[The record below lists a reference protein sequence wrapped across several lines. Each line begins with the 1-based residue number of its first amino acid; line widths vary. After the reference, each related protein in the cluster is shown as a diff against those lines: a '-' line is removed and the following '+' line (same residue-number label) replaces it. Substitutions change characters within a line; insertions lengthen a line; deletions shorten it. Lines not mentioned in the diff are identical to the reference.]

1 MDKQQKKIRAW
12 VITVDMGYGHRR
24 ATHALRHIAYGEIIN
39 ANTYRGLSKQDKE
52 TWLKGRKAYESIS
65 RFKHV
70 PLIGDLVWKIFDSF
84 QKIVSFYP
92 KRDLSSPTIQLKGT
106 MRAIKNK
113 NWGEKLINF
122 LKIKK
127 DLPLITSFF
136 IPAYM
141 AEHFNYKGDIY
152 CIICDADISR
162 AWAPLKPTM
171 SKIKYF
177 APTTRVVERLKL
189 YGVNPNNTYLT
200 GFPLP
205 LENLGNRELNILK
218 HDLGHRLINLDPKKR
233 YINQYKKTI
242 IKHLGQDNFSEKPTH
257 PLTLMFAVGGAG
269 AQRELGK
276 NIVKSLKQKILNNEI
291 NINLV
296 AGVHND
302 VASYFK
308 KVLRELGLYSKI
320 GNNIKIILANT
331 KQDYF
336 LKFNK
341 ALRTTDILWTKPSEL
356 SFYCALG
363 LPIIIAPPIGSQEY
377 FNQEWL
383 RKIGAGINQYNPK
396 YCNEWLFD
404 WIKSGWL
411 AEAAMQGFLEAPN
424 KGTFEIEK
432 ILEKNIK

>member
-1 MDKQQKKIRAW
+1 MSTKNKSTKAW
-12 VITVDMGYGHRR
+12 IVTVDMGYGHQR
-24 ATHALRHIAYGEIIN
+24 ATHALRHLAYGEIIN
-39 ANTYRGLSKQDKE
+39 ANTHRGLSKKDKE
-52 TWLKGRKAYESIS
+52 IWLNGRKIYESIS

-70 PLIGDLVWKIFDSF
+70 PLIGNLVCNIFDSF
-84 QKIVSFYP
+84 QKIVLFYP
-92 KRDLSSPTIQLKGT
+92 RRDLSRPTLQLRGT

-113 NWGEKLINF
+113 KWGEKLIDF

-127 DLPLITSFF
+127 ELSIITSFF

-141 AEHFNYKGDIY
+141 AEHFEYPSDIY

-162 AWAPLKPTM
+162 AWAPLNPAM

-177 APTTRVVERLKL
+177 APTERVVERLKL
-189 YGVNPNNTYLT
+189 YGVNPSNIYLT

-205 LENLGNRELNILK
+205 LENLGSNELDILK
-218 HDLGHRLINLDPKKR
+218 HDLGHRLINLDPEKV

-242 IKHLGQDNFSEKPTH
+242 VNQLGSDNFCQKPSH

-269 AQRELGK
+269 AQRELGVA
-276 NIVKSLKQKILNNEI
+276 IVKSLKKRVLNNEI

-296 AGVHND
+296 AGAHND
-302 VASYFK
+302 VANYFK
-308 KVLRELGLYSKI
+308 KELSKLGLHSKI
-320 GNNIKIILANT
+320 GDGIDIILSNN

-363 LPIIIAPPIGSQEY
+363 IPIIIAPPIGSQEY

-383 RKIGAGINQYNPK
+383 RKLGAGIRQYDPK
-396 YCNEWLFD
+396 YCGEWLFD
-404 WIKSGWL
+404 WVNSGWL
-411 AEAAMQGFLEAPN
+411 AEAAIQGFLEAPN
-424 KGTFEIEK
+424 NGTFEIEK
-432 ILEKNIK
+432 IIGL